1 MLAHAADASGWGML
15 AFIPVGFLLLVGLI
29 IVLRPVVTGI
39 AGTEER
45 EEDDLA
51 SQLLGADAA
60 RELRRKARRRRAVHR
75 IRRRASTTTTSDANV
90 SPNGTRK
97 TLRIELH
104 QPSPAG
110 MKGGQ
115 GSVKHFGRCIALSSK
130 TRQSG
135 GARDFTG

>member
-75 IRRRASTTTTSDANV
+75 LRRRASTTITSDASV
-90 SPNGTRK
+90 SPNGSASGASSR
-97 TLRIELH
+97 
-104 QPSPAG
+104 S
-110 MKGGQ
+110 
-115 GSVKHFGRCIALSSK
+115 GSG
-130 TRQSG
+130 
-135 GARDFTG
+135 TGEE